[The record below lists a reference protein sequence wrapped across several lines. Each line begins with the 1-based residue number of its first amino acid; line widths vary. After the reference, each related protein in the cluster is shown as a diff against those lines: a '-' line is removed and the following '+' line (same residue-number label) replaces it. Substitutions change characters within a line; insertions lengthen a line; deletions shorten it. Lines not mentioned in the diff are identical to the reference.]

1 MNTSKIRKRSDGHS
15 IETNSEWLK
24 SVLLSIHDGVLVI
37 DKEGIVKLINPEY
50 TRITGVTAEQ
60 IIGKPL
66 KEVRAN
72 AQLIEVLKDRRER
85 VGIYRKEGE
94 VEYVVDMAPIFVD
107 NEIVG
112 AVSICKGLTEVHKLV
127 QQLKRDRDH
136 LQKQIGS
143 IHQAKYTFDQIIGAD
158 GGLFN
163 VIQIAKKIAK
173 SDLPILISGESGTG
187 KELFAQSI
195 HNESQRAKG
204 PFIPVNCATIP
215 ASLIESEL
223 FGYEEGSFTNS
234 KKGGKIGL
242 FEMANGGTIFLDEIG
257 ELSYELQAKF
267 LRVLE
272 EQTIRKIGGTR
283 VENIDVRVIAATNRD
298 LNQLIDKGMFRE
310 DLFYRLNVLRLMIP
324 PLRERRADIPK
335 IIDHILF
342 NRSNDKH
349 VNYTINQETLNLLQ
363 SLKWSGNVR
372 ELKNTIEFAVCL
384 SDTSDIKEKHL
395 PEFIRNNRNETN
407 INSNATLKEITER
420 AEYEQLTSVLAEY
433 DNSLEEKKEISQKLG
448 ISIATLYN
456 KLKKYG
462 IDF

>member
-1 MNTSKIRKRSDGHS
+1 
-15 IETNSEWLK
+15 
-24 SVLLSIHDGVLVI
+24 
-37 DKEGIVKLINPEY
+37 
-50 TRITGVTAEQ
+50 
-60 IIGKPL
+60 
-66 KEVRAN
+66 
-72 AQLIEVLKDRRER
+72 
-85 VGIYRKEGE
+85 
-94 VEYVVDMAPIFVD
+94 
-107 NEIVG
+107 
-112 AVSICKGLTEVHKLV
+112 
-127 QQLKRDRDH
+127 
-136 LQKQIGS
+136 
-143 IHQAKYTFDQIIGAD
+143 
-158 GGLFN
+158 
-163 VIQIAKKIAK
+163 
-173 SDLPILISGESGTG
+173 
-187 KELFAQSI
+187 
-195 HNESQRAKG
+195 
-204 PFIPVNCATIP
+204 
-215 ASLIESEL
+215 
-223 FGYEEGSFTNS
+223 
-234 KKGGKIGL
+234 
-242 FEMANGGTIFLDEIG
+242 
-257 ELSYELQAKF
+257 
-267 LRVLE
+267 
-272 EQTIRKIGGTR
+272 
-283 VENIDVRVIAATNRD
+283 
-298 LNQLIDKGMFRE
+298 MFRE

-372 ELKNTIEFAVCL
+372 ELKNTIEFAVCM